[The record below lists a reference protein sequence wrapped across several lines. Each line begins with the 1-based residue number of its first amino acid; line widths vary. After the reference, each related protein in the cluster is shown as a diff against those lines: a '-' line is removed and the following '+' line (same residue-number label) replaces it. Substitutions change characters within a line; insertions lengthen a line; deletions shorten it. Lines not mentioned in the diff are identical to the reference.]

1 MMGMIA
7 MQATKRSLF
16 KALTA
21 SCVMGLLAGCAP
33 ASDTAPAGKASA
45 PASTVSA
52 ADFVPAVA
60 AAPRLTP
67 AQYRATV
74 TDIFGPTIDLGGRF
88 EPDMRIEGLLAIGSA
103 SVGVTPAGMEQYDTM
118 ADTIAAQVVLNPKNR
133 AMMIPCKPA
142 AENAPD
148 DACAKMFLT
157 NVGRLMFRRP
167 MTNAEVTAYVSAAN
181 VAATKVGNFHEGL
194 AMSLSAMLS
203 SPQFL
208 FRAPSTIKVKGQLE
222 LDAYSKASQLSFF
235 LWNAS
240 PDIQLLNAA
249 QKGELNTAKGLENQ
263 VTRMMASPRVE
274 AGVRAFF
281 ADMFHFDD
289 FESLR
294 KDNLIYPMFSRQ
306 EARDAQ
312 EQTMRTLVDLLVTN
326 RGDYRDIFV
335 TKKTF
340 LTPAL
345 GAIYRVPVVNDRPN
359 GAVDPW
365 QPYEF
370 DANDPRGGILTH
382 ASFAALHSPA
392 NRSSATTRGKAI
404 REVLLCQKVPAPP
417 ANVDFTL
424 VNDTT
429 IHKTARER
437 LSAHVQNPVCA
448 GCHKITDPMGLALEN
463 FDGAGAY
470 RTEENGEKIDAS
482 GTLDGKTFSNPY
494 ELGQALKNSPAA
506 TSCLV
511 DRLSAYAL
519 GRKPAR
525 GETPWIAKL
534 KADFAAR
541 GYVVPDLMKTI
552 ATSPEFYRTAP
563 IETVQTA
570 SAQ

>member
-1 MMGMIA
+1 MGMFVMIV
-7 MQATKRSLF
+7 TKRSLLN
-16 KALTA
+16 ALSA
-21 SCVMGLLAGCAP
+21 SCVAVALASCAP
-33 ASDTAPAGKASA
+33 ATDSA
-45 PASTVSA
+45 PAAKAAAPSNAAVA
-52 ADFVPAVA
+52 ADFIPSPAA
-60 AAPRLTP
+60 TPRLTP
-67 AQYRATV
+67 TQYRATV
-74 TDIFGPTIDLGGRF
+74 SDIFGPTIDLGGRF

-103 SVGVTPAGMEQYDTM
+103 SVGVTPSGMEQYDTM
-118 ADTIAAQVVLNPKNR
+118 ADNIAAQVVLDPKNR

-142 AENAPD
+142 AEAAPD
-148 DACAKMFLT
+148 DVCAKTFLT
-157 NVGRLMFRRP
+157 NVGRLLFRRP
-167 MTNAEVTAYVSAAN
+167 MTNAETTAYVSAAN
-181 VAATKVGNFHEGL
+181 VAATKTGSFYEGL
-194 AMSLSAMLS
+194 SMSLSAMLS

-208 FRAPSTIKVKGQLE
+208 FRAPAVMKASNGQLQ

-235 LWNAS
+235 LWNAG
-240 PDIQLLNAA
+240 PDMQLLNAA
-249 QKGELNTAKGLENQ
+249 QKGELNTAKGLEAQ
-263 VTRMMASPRVE
+263 VSRMMASPRLE

-281 ADMFHFDD
+281 ADMFHFDE

-294 KDNLIYPMFSRQ
+294 KDSLIYPMFSRR
-306 EARDAQ
+306 EAMDAQ

-340 LTPAL
+340 LTPSL

-382 ASFAALHSPA
+382 ASFSALHSHA
-392 NRSSATTRGKAI
+392 NRSSATERGKAI

-429 IHKTARER
+429 VYKTARARIE
-437 LSAHVQNPVCA
+437 AHVQNPVCA

-463 FDGAGAY
+463 FDGSGAY
-470 RTEENGEKIDAS
+470 RTEENGEAIDAS
-482 GTLDGKTFSNPY
+482 GTLDGKSFSNAY
-494 ELGQALKNSPAA
+494 ELGQALRTNAAA

-519 GRKPAR
+519 QRKPAK

-534 KADFAAR
+534 KADFAAG
-541 GYVVPDLMKTI
+541 GYIVPDLMKKI

-563 IETVQTA
+563 LATQTA
-570 SAQ
+570 SAE